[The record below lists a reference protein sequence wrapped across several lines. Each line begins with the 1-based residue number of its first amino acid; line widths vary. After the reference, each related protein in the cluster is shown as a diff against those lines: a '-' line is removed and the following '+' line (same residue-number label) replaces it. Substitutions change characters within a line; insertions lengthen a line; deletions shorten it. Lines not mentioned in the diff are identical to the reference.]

1 MTAVAIETSMRNRV
15 GRTAMLLWYALL
27 WTAAVQRLRDNGLWC
42 HGFALVST
50 PPLYSN
56 RARRDVRQQQ
66 HCPFPPPFLASS
78 RLVRT
83 TSSSSSSSLHVFERM
98 SEECIAGLV
107 TAQQQT
113 AKFGL
118 DAVEPPLVLAG
129 CVDHPES
136 SALSKTLARYGI
148 TWRRVETV
156 MSSLYV
162 AKNDKQNNEDK
173 PFSAAT
179 KYTLQRAGKLADS
192 MQCKIVSSHHVF
204 LALLDYQEGR
214 SVDDSNRGTIAATA
228 TDANDAWNVL
238 LKLNVLPSNTTALD
252 ICTTLVT
259 FLTLEPAAS
268 AAKTNKVL
276 VSAGQGSDTKTPT
289 LSEVGIDLTE
299 QARLGL
305 LDKVH
310 GRDAEI
316 RAALRT
322 LLRRRKN
329 NVVLIGE
336 AGVGAYSM
344 VLLPAVCVCVFV
356 TCNDARALAHTH
368 TLFLALAVVGFLLAR
383 MVEHDSLTITHT
395 LLLLLLLQTHCR
407 QDGHCRGHC
416 PSHCQSRYLP
426 VLVARTSRR
435 FD

>member
-1 MTAVAIETSMRNRV
+1 
-15 GRTAMLLWYALL
+15 
-27 WTAAVQRLRDNGLWC
+27 
-42 HGFALVST
+42 
-50 PPLYSN
+50 
-56 RARRDVRQQQ
+56 
-66 HCPFPPPFLASS
+66 
-78 RLVRT
+78 
-83 TSSSSSSSLHVFERM
+83 M

-118 DAVEPPLVLAG
+118 TSVEPPLVLAG
-129 CVDHPES
+129 CIDHPES
-136 SALSKTLARYGI
+136 SALSNTLARYGI
-148 TWRRVETV
+148 SWRRVETAL
-156 MSSLYV
+156 SSLYV
-162 AKNDKQNNEDK
+162 AKTDTSRRWLLAKNDKLDEDK

-192 MQCKIVSSHHVF
+192 MQSKIVSSHHVF

-214 SVDDSNRGTIAATA
+214 LDGNRGTIAATA

-259 FLTLEPAAS
+259 YLTSEPLT
-268 AAKTNKVL
+268 AAKNGKEL
-276 VSAGQGSDTKTPT
+276 VSAGTSSGSDTKTPT

-305 LDKVH
+305 LDAVH

-336 AGVGAYSM
+336 AGVGT
-344 VLLPAVCVCVFV
+344 CV
-356 TCNDARALAHTH
+356 
-368 TLFLALAVVGFLLAR
+368 
-383 MVEHDSLTITHT
+383 
-395 LLLLLLLQTHCR
+395 
-407 QDGHCRGHC
+407 
-416 PSHCQSRYLP
+416 
-426 VLVARTSRR
+426 
-435 FD
+435 